1 MKRVLPALVAV
12 LAIVGALA
20 LALLAVDAIR
30 VERALDDADA
40 RFEAG
45 PTRAEAWR
53 LDAML
58 PEGVVTGALAVD
70 DDLAYRDAML
80 RYARALA
87 PSIFGDR
94 AETLRGEAQLALTRV
109 SQSDP
114 DPRRRSA
121 AANLLGVLALE
132 GTTYLP
138 SAEERA
144 QILAGAIGNFQ
155 NAVELDDGNDTAKR
169 NLELALRDAGPG
181 IQIPGDEP
189 SGRRAEGESSGVGRS
204 GTGY

>member
-1 MKRVLPALVAV
+1 MTRIRLPVSALY
-12 LAIVGALA
+12 AIAAAAALA
-20 LALLAVDAIR
+20 VLAVDAIR
-30 VERALDDADA
+30 VDRGLDGADA
-40 RFEAG
+40 HFEAA
-45 PTRAEAWR
+45 PARAKSWQVGA
-53 LDAML
+53 AL
-58 PEGVVTGALAVD
+58 PDGVVTHALAVD

-80 RYARALA
+80 RYARALS
-87 PSIFGDR
+87 PSVFGDR

-109 SQSDP
+109 SQGDP

-189 SGRRAEGESSGVGRS
+189 SGQRAEGESSGVGRT